1 MQQWISVLTPEL
13 CRLVAVAYLIGLAI
27 KQRLPQYPFL
37 TRIALAHNLL
47 RVMLV
52 DKSLNGL
59 DRCKYCP
66 ATKKRRQGASEPPHH
81 MLKG

>member
-47 RVMLV
+47 RVMV
-52 DKSLNGL
+52 VNKGLNGL
-59 DRCKYCP
+59 DRGKYCLT
-66 ATKKRRQGASEPPHH
+66 TKQRRQGAGKPSHH
-81 MLKG
+81 VP